1 MIVPT
6 DRLPPTTPLTLQMT
20 EGDGLPDSVTVNCW
34 VAPGK
39 RTLVGVTVSGPRMMR
54 FEVAVPTGVVIVG
67 LRLAMPRRFAP
78 VSLAAPVGV
87 VLVLASIALF
97 ITAVRSFRAAGTSIP
112 GDRPPTTI
120 VRRGPYR
127 FSRNPI
133 YLSFYGLQLGLA
145 FWTNNL
151 WQLVTL
157 VGSVG
162 LLALVVVPREERY
175 LEARF
180 PATYLPYKASVRR
193 WL

>member
-1 MIVPT
+1 MSADT
-6 DRLPPTTPLTLQMT
+6 RSRNAANLGLFRPPLILLCSILL
-20 EGDGLPDSVTVNCW
+20 G
-34 VAPGK
+34 
-39 RTLVGVTVSGPRMMR
+39 
-54 FEVAVPTGVVIVG
+54 VG
-67 LRLAMPRRFAP
+67 LRFAMPRRFAP
-78 VSLAAPVGV
+78 ASLAAPVGI

-97 ITAVRSFRAAGTSIP
+97 IAAVRSFRAAGTPIP
-112 GDRPPTTI
+112 GDQPTTTI

-133 YLSFYGLQLGLA
+133 YLSFYGFQLGLA

-157 VGSVG
+157 VGTVG
-162 LLALVVVPREERY
+162 LVALVVVPREECY
-175 LEARF
+175 LEAHF

>member
-1 MIVPT
+1 MSAETRSSNAANLGPL
-6 DRLPPTTPLTLQMT
+6 RPPLIL
-20 EGDGLPDSVTVNCW
+20 LCSVLL
-34 VAPGK
+34 G
-39 RTLVGVTVSGPRMMR
+39 
-54 FEVAVPTGVVIVG
+54 VG
-67 LRLAMPRRFAP
+67 LRLAMPRSFAP
-78 VSLAAPVGV
+78 ASLAVPVGV

-97 ITAVRSFRAAGTSIP
+97 IAAVRSFRAAGTPIP
-112 GDRPPTTI
+112 GDQPTTTI

-151 WQLVTL
+151 WQLVML
-157 VGSVG
+157 VGTV
-162 LLALVVVPREERY
+162 ALIALIVVPREERY

-180 PATYLPYKASVRR
+180 PETYLPYKAAVRR

>member
-1 MIVPT
+1 LARRNQQVEESIPF
-6 DRLPPTTPLTLQMT
+6 PAAAS
-20 EGDGLPDSVTVNCW
+20 SVASDV
-34 VAPGK
+34 
-39 RTLVGVTVSGPRMMR
+39 TLVG
-54 FEVAVPTGVVIVG
+54 
-67 LRLAMPRRFAP
+67 
-78 VSLAAPVGV
+78 
-87 VLVLASIALF
+87 
-97 ITAVRSFRAAGTSIP
+97 
-112 GDRPPTTI
+112 

-157 VGSVG
+157 AGTVG

-180 PATYLPYKASVRR
+180 AATYLPYKASVRR